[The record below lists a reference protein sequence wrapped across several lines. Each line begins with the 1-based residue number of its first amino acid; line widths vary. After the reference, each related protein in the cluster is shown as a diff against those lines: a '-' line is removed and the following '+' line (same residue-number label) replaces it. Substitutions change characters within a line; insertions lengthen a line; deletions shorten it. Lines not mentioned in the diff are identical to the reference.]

1 MTLRYNLTGSDRKR
15 LVSAISE
22 ITGVSAKY
30 LGAPSFAYQ
39 VDYFTIDRNGG
50 VTFDDRADSEEIENL
65 IETLDSQGFKA
76 DPQVVEASEP
86 VESAPAEVDGLC
98 ISMPAS
104 LFTETTLQNLKDII
118 AAKGNLI
125 RKALG
130 VDELPI
136 EVGDTMV
143 SFPWFAGMP
152 TPEEVKAY
160 NHFICAL
167 CEMARNQ
174 RRVTARERDTGNDK
188 YAFRCFLLRLG
199 FIGSEYKMERKIL
212 LKNLSG
218 NSAFKR
224 KEQKEIL
231 QPEPVN
237 PAIHM
242 VIGENM
248 DLAEDLLDEILIRQV
263 NAELGGEDH
272 AV

>member
-15 LVSAISE
+15 LVSSISE
-22 ITGVSAKY
+22 ITGASAKY

-76 DPQVVEASEP
+76 EPQAVEAPEP
-86 VESAPAEVDGLC
+86 VEPVPAEVDGLC

-118 AAKGNLI
+118 ASKGNLI

-130 VDELPI
+130 VDELPV
-136 EVGDTMV
+136 EVGDTKV
-143 SFPWFAGMP
+143 SFPWSAGMP

-160 NHFICAL
+160 DHFICAL

-174 RRVTARERDTGNDK
+174 KRVTAKERDTGNDK

-199 FIGSEYKMERKIL
+199 FIGPEFKQERKIL
-212 LKNLSG
+212 LRNLTGS
-218 NSAFKR
+218 SAFKSVP
-224 KEQKEIL
+224 QKEVTDDAAS
-231 QPEPVN
+231 E
-237 PAIHM
+237 
-242 VIGENM
+242 
-248 DLAEDLLDEILIRQV
+248 
-263 NAELGGEDH
+263 
-272 AV
+272 